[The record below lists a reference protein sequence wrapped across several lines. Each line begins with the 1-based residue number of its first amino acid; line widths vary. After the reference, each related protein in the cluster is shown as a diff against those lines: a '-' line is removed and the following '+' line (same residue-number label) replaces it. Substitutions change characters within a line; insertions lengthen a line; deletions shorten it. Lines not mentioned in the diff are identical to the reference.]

1 MMTAM
6 PDPIPT
12 SGRLVVV
19 GAGGMGR
26 CVLDVVDAIN
36 RCATG
41 DRFDVVGV
49 VDDAPRNLELLEA
62 RGVPFLGGLGEV
74 DALARDVAYV
84 IGIGD
89 AAGRERLDR
98 RVGRSGRPSPVLVHP
113 NAHVG
118 FGVTMGP
125 GTVVCSHV
133 SIETNVHIGRHVH
146 VNQNST
152 VGHDSRLRDHTT
164 ISPLVAVSGNVETEH
179 AVFVG
184 TGAAIRQGVRVGQGA
199 TVAMGAVVLDD
210 VPVGATVAGVPA
222 RELAR

>member
-1 MMTAM
+1 
-6 PDPIPT
+6 
-12 SGRLVVV
+12 
-19 GAGGMGR
+19 MGR

-36 RCATG
+36 RCASG

-49 VDDAPRNLELLEA
+49 VDDAPRNLELLA
-62 RGVPFLGGLGEV
+62 DRGVPFLGDLDEV
-74 DALARDVAYV
+74 DALAPDVGFV

-89 AAGRERLDR
+89 SVVRERLDR
-98 RVGRSGRPSPVLVHP
+98 RVGRAGRPSPVLVHP

-133 SIETNVHIGRHVH
+133 SIETNVRIGRHVH

-164 ISPLVAVSGNVETEH
+164 ISPLVAVSGNVETEP

-199 TVAMGAVVLDD
+199 TVAMGAVVLHD

-222 RELAR
+222 RALAR

>member
-1 MMTAM
+1 M
-6 PDPIPT
+6 PCQN
-12 SGRLVVV
+12 SSSERLVVV

-26 CVLDVVDAIN
+26 CILDVVDAIN

-41 DRFDVVGV
+41 RCIEVVGV

-62 RGVPFLGGLGEV
+62 RGVTFLGDLGEV
-74 DALARDVAYV
+74 DALAHDVGFV
-84 IGIGD
+84 IGVGD
-89 AAGRERLDR
+89 SAVRERLDR
-98 RVGRSGRPSPVLVHP
+98 RVGRLGRPSPVLVHP

-125 GTVVCSHV
+125 GTLVCSHV

-146 VNQNST
+146 LNQNST
-152 VGHDSRLRDHTT
+152 VGHDSRLRNHTT

-222 RELAR
+222 RALAR